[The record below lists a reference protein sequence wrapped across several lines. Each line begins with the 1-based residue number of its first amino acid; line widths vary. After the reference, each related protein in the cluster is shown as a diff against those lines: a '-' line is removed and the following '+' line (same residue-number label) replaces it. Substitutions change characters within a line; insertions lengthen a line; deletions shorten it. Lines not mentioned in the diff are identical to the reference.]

1 MILFGPSIVI
11 FVKKTEVTTLPMTD
25 AKLYVPVVTLSTK
38 DNVKLLQQLISGFG
52 KTINWK
58 KYLSKAK
65 ILQKSN
71 I

>member
-1 MILFGPSIVI
+1 MIFA
-11 FVKKTEVTTLPMTD
+11 KKTEVKTLAMTD

-38 DNVKLLQQLISGFG
+38 DNVKLLQQLISGFE
-52 KTINWK
+52 KTINWN

-65 ILQKSN
+65 NSQKSN